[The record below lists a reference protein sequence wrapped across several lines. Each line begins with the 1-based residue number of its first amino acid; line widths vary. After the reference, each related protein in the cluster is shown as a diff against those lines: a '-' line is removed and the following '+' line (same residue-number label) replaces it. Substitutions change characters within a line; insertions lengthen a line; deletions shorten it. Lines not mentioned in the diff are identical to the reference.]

1 MDNELNMNHLRVS
14 QFKEIA
20 RDENSDKILLKKE
33 LDQVQLRCT
42 QVELEKRRIADEML
56 MVKTKSQIEI
66 ESISKQLASS
76 KEYGLSQETRLR
88 ETTQQYQ

>member
-88 ETTQQYQ
+88 ETTQ

>member
-14 QFKEIA
+14 QFKEIV

-88 ETTQQYQ
+88 ETTQ

>member
-14 QFKEIA
+14 QFKEIV
-20 RDENSDKILLKKE
+20 RYENSDKILLKKE

-88 ETTQQYQ
+88 ETTQ